1 MDAEPESKRPAFP
14 LDFLA
19 DRRDQFLRTYED
31 LLCRILPA
39 KENRHDRV
47 TDELV
52 DIAAGRNDCVSL
64 QSEQP
69 VQLTHEET
77 KLRASRTNW

>member
-1 MDAEPESKRPAFP
+1 MPSPESKRPAFP

-19 DRRDQFLRTYED
+19 YRRDQFLRTDED
-31 LLCRILPA
+31 LLCRTFA
-39 KENRHDRV
+39 AEENRHDRV

-52 DIAAGRNDCVSL
+52 DIAACRDNCVSL
-64 QSEQP
+64 
-69 VQLTHEET
+69 HERAAGSVRARGK

>member
-1 MDAEPESKRPAFP
+1 MDAEPQSKRPAFP

-19 DRRDQFLRTYED
+19 YRRDQFLRTYEN
-31 LLCRILPA
+31 LLCRTFPA

-52 DIAAGRNDCVSL
+52 DIAACRNNCVSL

-69 VQLTHEET
+69 VQFTHEET